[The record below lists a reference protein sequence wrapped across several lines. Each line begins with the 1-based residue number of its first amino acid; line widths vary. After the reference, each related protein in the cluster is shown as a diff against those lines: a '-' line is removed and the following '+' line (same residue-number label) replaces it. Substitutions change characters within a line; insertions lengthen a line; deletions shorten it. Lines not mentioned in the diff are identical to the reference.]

1 MSATPES
8 SGPRSLRAAGH
19 QHKEQQAGAASRA
32 APEEQRAAECL
43 MRGRCEAKT
52 KGKKIHQRLK
62 SNRAEPQSKARK
74 AARRWR
80 SGGLEF

>member
-8 SGPRSLRAAGH
+8 LGPQGTNTESSR
-19 QHKEQQAGAASRA
+19 QEQQAGAASRA

-43 MRGRCEAKT
+43 MHGRCEAET
-52 KGKKIHQRLK
+52 KGKKFHQRLK
-62 SNRAEPQSKARK
+62 SNRAEPQNEAGK
-74 AARRWR
+74 AARRQR